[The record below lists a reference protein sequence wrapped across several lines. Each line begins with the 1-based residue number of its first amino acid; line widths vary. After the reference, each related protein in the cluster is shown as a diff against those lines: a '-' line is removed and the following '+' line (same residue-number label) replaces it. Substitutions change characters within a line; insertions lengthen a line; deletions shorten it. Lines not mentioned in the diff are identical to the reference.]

1 MTIDIQEELK
11 KIGSHEDSNQTKI
24 KFHENLDLL
33 ALDVI
38 RDNERG
44 QDIHIVPSS
53 PFYNS
58 TRNKLDHITLRRI
71 TIDSLPT
78 IIAFNDTW
86 QQNLQ
91 PFINGSDARD
101 DHKKTISAMMEFLY
115 DVDFRVTH
123 QKNYEQ
129 KELDQLINSNVEY
142 MFLLELGQKIIGN
155 FSRLIIVTLQDRTTN
170 NDTD

>member
-1 MTIDIQEELK
+1 MTIDIQDELK
-11 KIGSHEDSNQTKI
+11 KIGSHEDSIQTKI
-24 KFHENLDLL
+24 KLHENLDLL
-33 ALDVI
+33 ALDII

-44 QDIHIVPSS
+44 EPIHIVPSS

-58 TRNKLDHITLRRI
+58 IRNKLDHITLIPI
-71 TIDSLPT
+71 TIDRMPT
-78 IIAFNDTW
+78 IIALNDTW

-101 DHKKTISAMMEFLY
+101 DHKKTIRAMIEFLF
-115 DVDFRVTH
+115 DINLGVTH
-123 QKNYEQ
+123 QNNSLET
-129 KELDQLINSNVEY
+129 ELSNLFNSNVEF
-142 MFLLELGQKIIGN
+142 MFLYELGQKIIGN